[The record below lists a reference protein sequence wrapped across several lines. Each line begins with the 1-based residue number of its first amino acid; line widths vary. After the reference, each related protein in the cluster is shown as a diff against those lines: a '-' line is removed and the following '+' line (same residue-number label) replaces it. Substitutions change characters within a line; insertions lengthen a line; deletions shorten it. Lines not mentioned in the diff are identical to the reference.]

1 MITAFGK
8 LLRKWRLEHDVKA
21 TVMAK
26 AVGCSKTYL
35 YSMEEGIR
43 SPSYEM
49 TARLADFMQ
58 LSEEERHVMQLCIDQ
73 SRKVWMIDMTQF
85 SQEAR
90 ALLVAFVEGLKK
102 GYGDARD

>member
-8 LLRKWRLEHDVKA
+8 FMRKWRLEHDVKA

-26 AVGCSKTYL
+26 AVGCSRSYLSYMETGIKT
-35 YSMEEGIR
+35 
-43 SPSYEM
+43 PSDKM

-58 LSEEERHVMQLCIDQ
+58 LSEEDRHVMQLCIDQ

-102 GYGDARD
+102 GYGDA

>member
-8 LLRKWRLEHDVKA
+8 FLRKWRLEHDVKA

-26 AVGCSKTYL
+26 AVGCSRSHL
-35 YSMEEGIR
+35 YSMEEGIKT
-43 SPSYEM
+43 PSDKIK
-49 TARLADFMQ
+49 ARLADFMQ
-58 LSEEERHVMQLCIDQ
+58 LSEEDRHVMQLCIDQ
-73 SRKVWMIDMTQF
+73 SRKVWMIDMMQF

-102 GYGDARD
+102 GDGDACD

>member
-8 LLRKWRLEHDVKA
+8 FLRKWRLEHDVKA

-26 AVGCSKTYL
+26 VVGCSKTYL

-43 SPSYEM
+43 TPSDKM

-58 LSEEERHVMQLCIDQ
+58 LSEEDRHVMQLCIDQ

-85 SQEAR
+85 SQEGR

-102 GYGDARD
+102 WYGDAQD